1 MKQYLAKDIKNVAI
15 IGHSGEGKTSL
26 LEALLFNAK
35 MIDRMGKTTEGNTVS
50 DFDKE
55 EIAREISVSLS
66 ACHLYAGECKINLLD
81 VPGFFDFE
89 GEKVAALAACGSVI
103 IVCDANKN
111 LSVGTE
117 RALHYV
123 REHKIPAI
131 VFINGMDKDN
141 ADYFGT
147 VEALHEML
155 PGAIAPVQIPIM
167 ENGKMQGYVS
177 LMSGNSYLFSPD
189 GRTKID
195 MPDSL
200 KDEYEKLFNEMTE
213 VAASSDDALM
223 EKFFEEGAL
232 SKEEVVAGVKYGLKT
247 GSAIPVLSGSALM
260 NRGVINLLDN
270 LVRLAPSAADR
281 SIFADET
288 APFSA
293 QVFQTV
299 ADPFIGRLSL
309 MKIKSGTMK
318 SGMSVYNLTTGET
331 EKINALSLPQGKKQL
346 AVSEAFA
353 GDIVAVSKLTGVK
366 TGDTLSEDASAL
378 PYPHFEYPA
387 SNYKVA
393 VTAERGEEDKTF
405 QGLSRL
411 AEENPTLKVEKDPLT
426 GETVL
431 SAPGDV
437 AVEVTFGKL
446 KNKFGVTAKYAL
458 PVIPYRESIRKS
470 AEARGK
476 HKKQT
481 GGHGQFGD
489 AAIRFEPCESEFEF
503 VDKIVGGVV
512 PKNYIPAVEKGLV
525 DCMKKGTLAGFP
537 VSGVRAT
544 LYDGSYHDVDSSDLA
559 FQLAA
564 ALAYKEAMPKANP
577 VLLEPVYSFKIRVPN
592 AYLGDILGDMNRRR
606 GRILGMEMHGGE
618 QEVLAEAP
626 ISEMQRYAVE
636 LRSMT
641 QGRASYTMEFAR
653 YEDVPFTEAQKI
665 IAANNQ

>member
-1 MKQYLAKDIKNVAI
+1 DIKNVAI

-35 MIDRMGKTTEGNTVS
+35 MIDRMGKTTEGTTVS

-66 ACHLYAGECKINLLD
+66 VCHLYAGETKINLLD
-81 VPGFFDFE
+81 APGFFDFE

-147 VEALHEML
+147 IGALHELL

-195 MPDSL
+195 MPASL
-200 KDEYEKLFNEMTE
+200 KEEYEKLFAEMTE

-223 EKFFEEGAL
+223 EKFFEEGTL

-247 GSAIPVLSGSALM
+247 GSAIPVLAGSALM

-309 MKIKSGTMK
+309 MKIKSGTIK
-318 SGMSVYNLTTGET
+318 NGMAVYNLTTGET
-331 EKINALSLPQGKKQL
+331 EKINAVSLPQGKKQL

-353 GDIVAVSKLTGVK
+353 GDIVAVAKLTGVK

-378 PYPHFEYPA
+378 PHPHFDYPA
-387 SNYKVA
+387 SNYKVS

-426 GETVL
+426 GETIL

-489 AAIRFEPCESEFEF
+489 AAIRFEPCDAEFEF

-577 VLLEPVYSFKIRVPN
+577 VLLEPVYTFKIRVPN

-653 YEDVPFTEAQKI
+653 YEDVPFSEAQKI

>member
-66 ACHLYAGECKINLLD
+66 ACHLYAGEVKINLLD
-81 VPGFFDFE
+81 VPGYFDFE
-89 GEKVAALAACGSVI
+89 GEQVAALAACGSVI

-117 RALHYV
+117 RALRYV

-147 VEALHEML
+147 VAALHELL

-167 ENGKMQGYVS
+167 ENGKMQGYIS

-195 MPDSL
+195 MPANL
-200 KDEYEKLFNEMTE
+200 KDEYEKLFAEMTE

-223 EKFFEEGAL
+223 EKFFEQGTL

-288 APFSA
+288 APFTA

-309 MKIKSGTMK
+309 MKIKSGALK
-318 SGMSVYNLTTGET
+318 GGMTVYNLTTGES
-331 EKINALSLPQGKKQL
+331 EKISAVALPQGKKQL
-346 AVSEAFA
+346 PITEAFA
-353 GDIVAVSKLTGVK
+353 GDIVAVAKLSGVK
-366 TGDTLSEDASAL
+366 TGDTLAENAEADAL
-378 PYPHFEYPA
+378 PHFNYPA

-446 KNKFGVTAKYAL
+446 KNKFGVTVKYAL

-489 AAIRFEPCESEFEF
+489 AAIRFEPCDTEFEF

-512 PKNYIPAVEKGLV
+512 PKNYIPAVEKGLL

-577 VLLEPVYSFKIRVPN
+577 VLLEPVYSFRIRIPN

-606 GRILGMEMHGGE
+606 GRILGMEMHGAE

-626 ISEMQRYAVE
+626 LSEMQRYAVE

-641 QGRASYTMEFAR
+641 QGRGSYIMEFAQ
-653 YEDVPFTEAQKI
+653 YEDVPFSEAQKI
-665 IAANNQ
+665 ISANS